1 MPWVG
6 SLQRILSVS
15 CVILQLASTL
25 DVLPTILKIVGIQ
38 PKENVVLDGFDMS
51 PLLFEDKA
59 VSCQMVTLPSFVV
72 QIIIFN
78 III

>member
-1 MPWVG
+1 MYIVCF
-6 SLQRILSVS
+6 L
-15 CVILQLASTL
+15 CHQLASTL

-38 PKENVVLDGFDMS
+38 PKENVVLDGVDMS

-59 VSCQMVTLPSFVV
+59 VSCQMMTFFVV
-72 QIIIFN
+72 QIHIFN